1 MSTLKVTNIEHES
14 TTNGGIQL
22 DNAGHVTVDGQQ
34 LPTSGQLSNRN
45 LIINGAMRVAQRGT
59 SETVSDNTNEGF
71 STVDRWAIYFNSSMS
86 GAVTFSQSTDAP
98 DGFGKSAKLQCSTT
112 NTSITGNQYMK
123 LVHKIEGQNLQQLDY
138 GTSNAKTTTLSWYMK
153 TDEYTGPVSVS
164 LEIEGGEEYYTVS
177 VTPTNSWARYT
188 LTIPGST
195 SGTIDDNNGEGL
207 TMHFALAGSTSSSN
221 AASSDSTAWSS
232 TRSDY
237 RTDIGNLLS
246 STSNAFYVTGVQ
258 LEVGEMA
265 TSFEH
270 RSYSDELA
278 NCQRYYYRHADNA
291 DHNRHAIMS
300 GGWYTDSEFYGVC
313 HFPTT
318 MRAVPSLKYS
328 DGGNTAAFK
337 VFGNASNSETD
348 DVAIQEQGTNC
359 FSIYFNNLGG
369 SNAGSGGWA
378 QLNDISDT
386 WIAFEAEL

>member
-265 TSFEH
+265 TPFEH
-270 RSYSDELA
+270 RSYGDELA
-278 NCQRYYYRHADNA
+278 RCQRYYQELDLGDNNNVLHMVFSRFGA
-291 DHNRHAIMS
+291 SS
-300 GGWYTDSEFYGVC
+300 GNAFAY
-313 HFPTT
+313 HPLPTT
-318 MRAVPSLKYS
+318 MRAAPSFSFLGEVFDSSGYT
-328 DGGNTAAFK
+328 GNPILSGATIDSVQLNSTNTFNA
-337 VFGNASNSETD
+337 NASAFLRPNNDSGDFLRLTFSSE
-348 DVAIQEQGTNC
+348 
-359 FSIYFNNLGG
+359 L
-369 SNAGSGGWA
+369 
-378 QLNDISDT
+378 
-386 WIAFEAEL
+386 